1 MYLSLFLLCSPL
13 QASDEVKTQMYI
25 WLAAGLLACWED
37 QLAIPLVV
45 EIDDVCV
52 PGAAKA
58 IGFVCFR

>member
-1 MYLSLFLLCSPL
+1 MRSKRRCISDLCFS
-13 QASDEVKTQMYI
+13 